1 MATDTKEELRDPYE
15 PTLEYADALAMVIGA
30 QEQAEQFS
38 TSYVEKVERRY
49 RAYRGLVELRTDQ
62 EDNWRS
68 NLTTP
73 YILQT
78 IEGMIATMLDPSPL
92 WNVTPRPQ
100 PFEPLEVIMARL
112 GAGDIASQALQWA
125 MDNDDFPLKQRP
137 FMQQDMIAGKTV
149 AKIGWKT
156 KKTRRMVLTPVEAR
170 VMNEFGDVLDSF
182 PSHEEEMKE
191 VTIFDGPTM
200 EVRDVRD
207 FFMPESARGVDDAA
221 WLIDRTWQTFD
232 SLKAKERAGVYRD
245 VDAVKESQNLQQAT
259 GYNDREQMLRGQE
272 RTKGLIEVLEYW
284 TDERVI
290 TVAARKV
297 VLSDIP
303 NPYRHGRKPFVIC
316 SAMPDSFQ
324 KDGISVVESLAQV
337 QQMLWTVQNQSID
350 NLRLSGNQV
359 TLIRS
364 DVDDMDAFEFHPGAQ
379 WIVEDPGQVTQLP
392 IDPNIGNITIQR
404 EQLIK
409 GDLQNIM
416 GGLPMAGG
424 VSSGSIDQSTAT
436 GMSIITSI
444 AQKIIAARKQHFSWA
459 YEQIGE
465 QFLQIMGQM
474 MRGDRAISVMGKE
487 GNRRLLLLSPL
498 DIQGDF
504 DVKIKVMDDSM
515 MRQEKRAEEQ
525 AKLQTAANVS
535 QIVPLNMKAFVED
548 FLKSYG
554 VQDTE
559 KYFAHAPGTAGAA
572 AGQPQSPA
580 PPGGAGTAPSAGGE
594 APSGPP
600 VPGNP
605 AGMTA
610 PPGGGLSMSPDNF
623 AKSQMA
629 QVGRTQ

>member
-15 PTLEYADALAMVIGA
+15 PTLSYSDALSMVVAA
-30 QEQAEQFS
+30 QEQAELFS
-38 TSYVEKVERRY
+38 TSYVDKVERRY
-49 RAYRGLVELRTDQ
+49 RAYRGMAELRTDP
-62 EDNWRS
+62 EDEWRS

-92 WNVTPRPQ
+92 WNVTPRPH

-112 GAGDIASQALQWA
+112 GAGEIASQALQWA
-125 MDNDDFPLKQRP
+125 MDNDDFALKQRP
-137 FMQQDMIAGKTV
+137 FMQQDLVAGKTV

-170 VMNEFGDVLDSF
+170 VLDEYGTVLDSF
-182 PSHEEEMKE
+182 PSHEEELKE
-191 VTIFDGPTM
+191 VTTFDGPTM

-207 FFMPESARGVDDAA
+207 FFRPESATSVDDAA
-221 WLIDRTWQTFD
+221 WIIDRTWQTFD
-232 SLKAKERAGVYRD
+232 SLKAKERAGLYRD
-245 VDAVKESQNLQQAT
+245 VDKVKESQNLAQAT
-259 GYNDREQMLRGQE
+259 GYNDREQMLRNQD

-303 NPYRHGRKPFVIC
+303 NPYRHGRKPFVVC
-316 SAMPDSFQ
+316 SAMPDAFQ
-324 KDGISVVESLAQV
+324 MDGISVVEALGQI
-337 QQMLWTVQNQSID
+337 QQMLWTVQNQAID
-350 NLRLSGNQV
+350 ALRLNGNPI

-364 DVDDMDAFEFHPGAQ
+364 DVDDMDSYEFHPGAQ
-379 WIVEDPGQVTQLP
+379 WQVEDPGQVTQLP
-392 IDPNIGNITIQR
+392 IDPNVGSISIQR

-424 VSSGSIDQSTAT
+424 VSSGTIDQQTAT

-444 AQKIIAARKQHFSWA
+444 AQKIIQARKQHFSWA

-465 QFLQIMGQM
+465 QFLQVMGQM

-515 MRQEKRAEEQ
+515 MRQEKRQEEQ
-525 AKLQTAANVS
+525 AKLQTAAQVS

-572 AGQPQSPA
+572 AGQSPT
-580 PPGGAGTAPSAGGE
+580 PPGGMASPPSPGGGS
-594 APSGPP
+594 APP

-605 AGMTA
+605 GGMTA
-610 PPGGGLSMSPDNF
+610 PPGGGLSMTPDNF
-623 AKSQMA
+623 AKGQMA
-629 QVGRTQ
+629 QAGRTQ

>member
-1 MATDTKEELRDPYE
+1 VAKEDLRDPYD
-15 PTLEYADALAMVIGA
+15 PTLEYADALSMVVSA
-30 QEQAEQFS
+30 QESAEMFAQN
-38 TSYVEKVERRY
+38 YVDKVERRY
-49 RAYRGLVELRTDQ
+49 RAYRGMAELKVD
-62 EDNWRS
+62 EGDEWRS

-78 IEGMIATMLDPSPL
+78 VEGMIATMLDPNPM

-112 GAGDIASQALQWA
+112 GGGEIASQGLQWA
-125 MDNDDFPLKQRP
+125 MDNDDFPMKQRP
-137 FMQQDMIAGKTV
+137 FMQQDLVAGKTV
-149 AKIGWKT
+149 AKIGWRT
-156 KKTRRMVLTPVEAR
+156 KKTRRMVLTPVEAQI
-170 VMNEFGDVLDSF
+170 LDSF
-182 PSHEEEMKE
+182 GNVVHTFPSTQEDEQD

-200 EVRDVRD
+200 TVRDVRD
-207 FFMPESARGVDDAA
+207 FFRPESATNVDDAA
-221 WLIDRTWQTFD
+221 WIIDRSWQTFD
-232 SLKAKERAGVYRD
+232 ALKKMEEAGLYKR
-245 VDAVKESQNLQQAT
+245 VDQLRETQNIAAQT
-259 GYNDREQMLRGQE
+259 GYGEREQILRNQD
-272 RTKGLIEVLEYW
+272 RTKGLVEVLEYW

-290 TVAARKV
+290 TVGNRRV
-297 VLSDIP
+297 VLQDIP
-303 NPYRHGRKPFVIC
+303 NPYRHGRKPFVVT
-316 SAMPDSFQ
+316 SAMPDAFQ
-324 KDGISVVESLAQV
+324 MDGISVVEALGQLQS
-337 QQMLWTVQNQSID
+337 MLWTIQNQGLD
-350 NLRLSGNQV
+350 ALRLNGNPV

-364 DVDDMDAFEFHPGAQ
+364 DVDDPDAFEFHPGAQ
-379 WIVEDPGQVTQLP
+379 WIVEDPGQVTNLP
-392 IDPNIGNITIQR
+392 LDPNVGNITIQR

-424 VSSGSIDQSTAT
+424 VSSGTIDQTTAT

-444 AQKIIAARKQHFSWA
+444 AQKIISARKQHYTWA

-465 QFLQIMGQM
+465 QFLQVMGQM

-504 DVKIKVMDDSM
+504 DVKIHVMDDSM
-515 MRQEKRAEEQ
+515 LRQEKRQEEQ

-535 QIVPLNMKAFVED
+535 QILPLNLKAFMED

-572 AGQPQSPA
+572 ASPTPPGS
-580 PPGGAGTAPSAGGE
+580 PPGGVATAPSPA
-594 APSGPP
+594 APGGPP

-610 PPGGGLSMSPDNF
+610 PPGGGLSMTPESF
-623 AKSQMA
+623 AQSQLA

>member
-1 MATDTKEELRDPYE
+1 VATDTKEELRDPYE
-15 PTLEYADALAMVIGA
+15 PTLEYRDALSMVVGA
-30 QEQAEQFS
+30 QEQAEMFA

-49 RAYRGLVELRTDQ
+49 RAYRGMAELRTDEQ
-62 EDNWRS
+62 DNWRS

-78 IEGMIATMLDPSPL
+78 IEGMIATMLDPNPL

-112 GAGDIASQALQWA
+112 GAGEIASQALQWA
-125 MDNDDFPLKQRP
+125 MDNDDFALKQRP
-137 FMQQDMIAGKTV
+137 FMQQDLVAGKTV

-156 KKTRRMVLTPVEAR
+156 KKTRRMVLTPVEAK
-170 VMNEFGDVLDSF
+170 VLDQYGEVVHSF
-182 PSHEEEMKE
+182 PSTTEEMQE
-191 VTIFDGPTM
+191 VTTFDGPTM
-200 EVRDVRD
+200 DVRDVRD
-207 FFMPESARGVDDAA
+207 FFRPESAKGVDDAA

-232 SLKAKERAGVYRD
+232 SLKEKERAGIYRG
-245 VDAVKESQNLQQAT
+245 VDELKESQNLAQAT
-259 GYNDREQMLRGQE
+259 GYNDREQMLRNQD
-272 RTKGLIEVLEYW
+272 RTKGLVEVLEYW
-284 TDERVI
+284 TDERVV
-290 TVAARKV
+290 TVANRKV
-297 VLSDIP
+297 VLQDIP
-303 NPYRHGRKPFVIC
+303 NPYRSGRKPFVIC
-316 SAMPDSFQ
+316 SAMPDAFQ
-324 KDGISVVESLAQV
+324 MDGISVVEALGQI
-337 QQMLWTVQNQSID
+337 QQMLWTVQNQAID
-350 NLRLSGNQV
+350 GLRLSGNQI

-364 DVDDMDAFEFHPGAQ
+364 DVEDIDAYEFHPGAQ
-379 WIVEDPGQVTQLP
+379 WIVEDPGQVSQLP
-392 IDPNIGNITIQR
+392 IDPNIGSISIQR

-424 VSSGSIDQSTAT
+424 VSGGSIDQQTAT

-444 AQKIIAARKQHFSWA
+444 AQKIIQARKQHFSWA

-465 QFLQIMGQM
+465 HFLQMMGQM

-525 AKLQTAANVS
+525 AKLQTAVNTS
-535 QIVPLNMKAFVED
+535 QVLPLNLKAFMED

-572 AGQPQSPA
+572 AGS
-580 PPGGAGTAPSAGGE
+580 PPGGAASAPSAGGQE
-594 APSGPP
+594 PSGPP

-605 AGMTA
+605 GGMTA
-610 PPGGGLSMSPDNF
+610 PPGGGLSMTPDTF
-623 AKSQMA
+623 AKSQVA

>member
-1 MATDTKEELRDPYE
+1 VADELRDPYE
-15 PTLEYADALAMVIGA
+15 PNLEYRDALAMVVAA
-30 QEQAEQFS
+30 QEQAELFS
-38 TSYVEKVERRY
+38 SSYVDKVERRY
-49 RAYRGLVELRTDQ
+49 RAYRGMQELKVE
-62 EDNWRS
+62 EGEEWRS
-68 NLTTP
+68 RLTTP

-78 IEGMIATMLDPSPL
+78 VEGMIATMLDPNPM

-112 GAGDIASQALQWA
+112 GGGEIATQALQWA
-125 MDNDDFPLKQRP
+125 MDNDDFSMKQRP
-137 FMQQDMIAGKTV
+137 FMQQDLVAGKTV
-149 AKIGWKT
+149 AKIGWRT

-170 VMNEFGDVLDSF
+170 ILDEYGTVLDSF
-182 PSHEEEMKE
+182 PSTEEEEKD

-200 EVRDVRD
+200 TVRDVRD
-207 FFMPESARGVDDAA
+207 FFRPESANNVDDAA
-221 WLIDRTWQTFD
+221 WVIDRSWQTYD
-232 SLKAKERAGVYRD
+232 ALEEKERAGLYKNC
-245 VDAVKESQNLQQAT
+245 KELKETQNIAGQT
-259 GYNDREQMLRGQE
+259 GYSDREQILRNQD
-272 RTKGLIEVLEYW
+272 RTKGLVEVLEYW

-290 TVAARKV
+290 TVGNRRV

-303 NPYRHGRKPFVIC
+303 NPYRHGRKPFVVC
-316 SAMPDSFQ
+316 SAMPDAFQ
-324 KDGISVVESLAQV
+324 MDGISVVEALGQLQS
-337 QQMLWTVQNQSID
+337 MLWTIQNQGLD
-350 NLRLSGNQV
+350 ALRLNGNPV

-364 DVDDMDAFEFHPGAQ
+364 DVEDPDAYEYHPGAQ
-379 WIVEDPGQVTQLP
+379 WFVEDPGQVTALP
-392 IDPNIGNITIQR
+392 LDPNVGNITIQR

-424 VSSGSIDQSTAT
+424 VSGGSIDQTTAT

-444 AQKIIAARKQHFSWA
+444 AQKIIQARKQHYTWA
-459 YEQIGE
+459 YEQVGE
-465 QFLQIMGQM
+465 QFLQVMGQM

-487 GNRRLLLLSPL
+487 GNRRLILLSPL

-504 DVKIKVMDDSM
+504 DCKISVMDDSM
-515 MRQEKRAEEQ
+515 LRQEKRQEEQ

-559 KYFAHAPGTAGAA
+559 KYFANAPGTVGAA
-572 AGQPQSPA
+572 AGQTPSV
-580 PPGGAGTAPSAGGE
+580 PPGGASTPPSAGQE
-594 APSGPP
+594 PAGPP

-610 PPGGGLSMSPDNF
+610 PPGGGLSMTPESF
-623 AKSQMA
+623 AQSQLS